1 MYGSIDPKIKDR
13 LLNLANVSTREG
25 VVFKGFY
32 TNVWSHIKEADALVL
47 TSKYEG
53 LGMVLIEAAARGIS
67 LISSIAQ

>member
-1 MYGSIDPKIKDR
+1 M
-13 LLNLANVSTREG
+13 
-25 VVFKGFY
+25 FKGFY